1 MAWTLARCAAL
12 LGIACAST
20 AHAFGPS
27 GHRIAGLV
35 AEPLLC
41 PPAADRVAELSDG
54 EGLAAIGIWADRI
67 RGEDA
72 WRHTAPWHFMN
83 IDDDV
88 PLESYRHPPEGDVLW
103 AIEHHAARLAE
114 SRDRAERVEALR
126 FVVHFVVDLHQPLH
140 VGRAADRGGNEI
152 DVRYDDVQVSLHRFW
167 DNDALRVAGLSEREL
182 AESIAP
188 VARMAYLAGADEPP
202 TVWAAESLAL
212 RPFVYGF
219 RRSAR
224 GPAPLDD
231 AYITGADTIVRVR
244 LAQAAARLAHLLNR
258 TLGC

>member
-1 MAWTLARCAAL
+1 MNANLAEAL
-12 LGIACAST
+12 GRGSREGTIDWSAYRTPTFDEL
-20 AHAFGPS
+20 
-27 GHRIAGLV
+27 L
-35 AEPLLC
+35 EPDGE
-41 PPAADRVAELSDG
+41 PRPAAR
-54 EGLAAIGIWADRI
+54 
-67 RGEDA
+67 
-72 WRHTAPWHFMN
+72 
-83 IDDDV
+83 
-88 PLESYRHPPEGDVLW
+88 
-103 AIEHHAARLAE
+103 RL
-114 SRDRAERVEALR
+114 
-126 FVVHFVVDLHQPLH
+126 VDYL
-140 VGRAADRGGNEI
+140 
-152 DVRYDDVQVSLHRFW
+152 
-167 DNDALRVAGLSEREL
+167 AGLSEREL

-231 AYITGADTIVRVR
+231 AYMTGADTIVRVR